1 MTKSSENKMLS
12 KSARLKE
19 WWEVEKS
26 RIIDNRASLATSPD
40 ESIAH
45 DSSKI
50 LRYRNDHDRAKA
62 NCTWIVLV
70 GLVDCLYLYSL
81 ITDFDW
87 WWLALTGIVTA
98 FLCLQVWITNAA
110 MKSAKDPCYD
120 WAEEYDAEALAWR
133 QQRADERKHHQPM
146 KEYKKQ

>member
-45 DSSKI
+45 DASKI
-50 LRYRNDHDRAKA
+50 LKYRNDHERAKL
-62 NCTWIVLV
+62 NCFMIVLTGFV
-70 GLVDCLYLYSL
+70 ECLYLYSM

-87 WWLALTGIVTA
+87 SWFVATVFITAL
-98 FLCLQVWITNAA
+98 LCFQMWITNLG
-110 MKSAKDPCYD
+110 MKSAKDPRYD
-120 WAEEYDAEALAWR
+120 WAEEYAAEALAWR